1 MAQFEYLQR
10 SGNLLF
16 ADPETLSVVADLL
29 KEKFSSVEVTLS
41 ENDCEVAISNSRA
54 DDVQLQNILGAE
66 GWELVTVDAE
76 GDSYYKRQ
84 IE

>member
-10 SGNLLF
+10 SENFVF
-16 ADPETLSVVADLL
+16 AEPKTLNAVAELL
-29 KEKFSSVEVTLS
+29 KEHLPGVEVTLA
-41 ENDCEVAISNSRA
+41 EDACEVVISSRA
-54 DDVQLQNILGAE
+54 DDIRLQNALGSE

-84 IE
+84 SE

>member
-10 SGNLLF
+10 SENFVF
-16 ADPETLSVVADLL
+16 ADPKTLSMVAELL
-29 KEKFSSVEVTLS
+29 QEKLPSVEVTLS
-41 ENDCEVAISNSRA
+41 ENDCEVAISSRS

>member
-10 SGNLLF
+10 SENFVF
-16 ADPETLSVVADLL
+16 ADPKTLGVVAELL
-29 KEKFSSVEVTLS
+29 QEKLPSVEVTLS
-41 ENDCEVAISNSRA
+41 ENDCEVAISSRA